1 MDYSLESYRL
11 VIKRALSSGYVFLPF
26 ARDNRGK
33 AGTIYL
39 RHDVDY
45 SLSLGLELAKVNAEL
60 KVSGTFFVLL
70 RSHAYNLLSN
80 SSRTIVRKIH
90 ELGQHVA
97 LHAVIDADTP
107 EGPAGFEQR
116 LTSDFQFALREFP
129 FLSPVFSWHNPTQGI
144 IEQTA
149 SLAEIGGLTNAY
161 SNYFTREAIYRSD
174 SNMRGSV
181 ASFLDLVSSRQA
193 QPLQLLF
200 HPLIWVIGGDRMT
213 AVLAQAWRY
222 LISEQEQEMRENNLY
237 REVFPEGMP
246 QAVLTKFTESI
257 LSEIGDEER
266 LP

>member
-11 VIKRALSSGYVFLPF
+11 IIKRAQSNGYGFLPF
-26 ARDNRGK
+26 ARDHNGK

-45 SLSLGLELAKVNAEL
+45 SLPLALELAKVNTEL
-60 KVSGTFFVLL
+60 EVSGTFFVLL

-80 SSRTIVRKIH
+80 SSRALVQKIH

-97 LHAVIDADTP
+97 LHAVIDAEAP
-107 EGPAGFEQR
+107 EGLEQR

-129 FLSPVFSWHNPTQGI
+129 FLSPAFSWHNPTGRI
-144 IEQTA
+144 IEATA
-149 SLAEIGGLTNAY
+149 TLAEIGGLTNAY

-181 ASFLDLVSSRQA
+181 ASFLELVSARQA

-222 LISEQEQEMRENNLY
+222 LISEQEKEMRENNLY
-237 REVFPEGMP
+237 QEVFPEGMP
-246 QAVLTKFTESI
+246 QSVLTRFTES
-257 LSEIGDEER
+257 LLAELVDEER
-266 LP
+266 VP